1 LILLVY
7 QLLGRLPKHAL
18 LMPMV
23 LEVLLVMET
32 FLSNCSEHVITLPD
46 FIESFY
52 LLLLVL
58 LADGLVEVLTVLASL
73 LGPHDLFVLLLP
85 IVDLSLALDN
95 GAPLIRVAFAIAWVV
110 AVALVGEALHRV
122 LLVIHGFLHTHRV
135 HLESIDHAHDN
146 LPILFLFLLTLIPE
160 N

>member
-1 LILLVY
+1 
-7 QLLGRLPKHAL
+7 
-18 LMPMV
+18 MV

-122 LLVIHGFLHTHRV
+122 LL
-135 HLESIDHAHDN
+135 
-146 LPILFLFLLTLIPE
+146 
-160 N
+160 